1 METTPTEA
9 STQRSARGSRGARI
23 SNSRGNQT
31 ERPKSPRNKSPASKS
46 SKEESRPIR
55 GRTARPRGRGRI
67 MRRDNRLRPRQQ
79 NFRRRLDR
87 VQNAV
92 RYRRG
97 MRGRFRPRRGFFGMR
112 RRFFGRRSIF
122 IKGFPTTIKEN
133 TLFGMLQKEGRVL
146 RVTLLKD
153 IRGES
158 RGIAFA
164 EFQNPRDALRVVQN
178 YRGKEI
184 GGNNIFVAFK
194 RDNNRFRNN
203 NYPRYFNRNRNVRQ
217 FNNFRPGFNSN
228 RFQGSMRPLRNV
240 VRGRVRGSGRG
251 RGF

>member
-1 METTPTEA
+1 
-9 STQRSARGSRGARI
+9 
-23 SNSRGNQT
+23 
-31 ERPKSPRNKSPASKS
+31 
-46 SKEESRPIR
+46 
-55 GRTARPRGRGRI
+55 

-133 TLFGMLQKEGRVL
+133 TLFGMLQKEGRIL

-153 IRGES
+153 SQGES
-158 RGIAFA
+158 RGMAFA
-164 EFQNPRDALRVVQN
+164 EFQNPRDALKVVRE
-178 YRGKEI
+178 YKTKEI
-184 GGNNIFVAFK
+184 EGHNIFVAFK

-203 NYPRYFNRNRNVRQ
+203 NYQRFFNRNRNNRQ
-217 FNNFRPGFNSN
+217 FNGFRPGFNPN
-228 RFQGSMRPLRNV
+228 RFQKQMRPLRNIIRGG
-240 VRGRVRGSGRG
+240 RGRGRGRSRGRG

>member
-1 METTPTEA
+1 
-9 STQRSARGSRGARI
+9 
-23 SNSRGNQT
+23 
-31 ERPKSPRNKSPASKS
+31 
-46 SKEESRPIR
+46 
-55 GRTARPRGRGRI
+55 
-67 MRRDNRLRPRQQ
+67 MRRDNRPRQQ

-87 VQNAV
+87 VRNAV

-97 MRGRFRPRRGFFGMR
+97 IRGRFRPRRGFFGMR

-122 IKGFPTTIKEN
+122 IKGFPSTIKEN
-133 TLFGMLQKEGRVL
+133 TLLGMLQKEGRVI

-158 RGIAFA
+158 RGMAFA
-164 EFQNPRDALRVVQN
+164 EFQNPRDALKVVQN

-194 RDNNRFRNN
+194 RDNNRFRIN

-228 RFQGSMRPLRNV
+228 RFQRPMRPLRNV
-240 VRGRVRGSGRG
+240 IRGRARGRGRG